1 MIKYVFFD
9 LDGTLADTEEIIV
22 KSFKHI
28 HEKFNSKIPDKKEIV
43 RNFGEPLKNT
53 IEREFKNY
61 DYDEVVD
68 EYRNHHRNIF
78 YDYLKLHEGAADII
92 KYLHSDNKTLG
103 IVTSR
108 LRETAVEILEI
119 FDIKKYFKTIVTI
132 DDTEKHKPDPE
143 PLLKALD
150 DVSGVRDESIYIG
163 DTKYD
168 IECAKN
174 TGIKSVLVGWSHHA
188 DEKEKVEPDYTIMKF
203 SELIKIINE
212 N

>member
-9 LDGTLADTEEIIV
+9 LDGTIADTEEIIV
-22 KSFKHI
+22 KSFQHI
-28 HEKFNSKIPDKKEIV
+28 HKKFNSKIPKREKIV
-43 RNFGEPLKNT
+43 STFGEPLKIT
-53 IEREFKNY
+53 LEREFSNN
-61 DYDEVVD
+61 DYKEVVE
-68 EYRNHHRNIF
+68 EYRKFHRNIF
-78 YDYLKLHEGAADII
+78 YEHLKLHDGAVEII
-92 KYLHSDNKTLG
+92 KSLHKENKTLG

-119 FDIKKYFKTIVTI
+119 FEIKKYFDAIVTI

-143 PLLKALD
+143 PLLKALEE
-150 DVSGVRDESIYIG
+150 VSGNIEESIYIG

-174 TGIKSVLVGWSHHA
+174 TGVRSVLVGWSHHA
-188 DEKEKVEPDYTIMKF
+188 GEEDKIEPDYTINQF